1 MFLSIPYEKGWSVYI
16 DGEKAETVKLMQ
28 SMLGVKVS
36 AGEHDIRL
44 KYVPE
49 GFIGGVIISGTSL
62 AVILLLIWF
71 ESRRK
76 KKRLAALAEKES
88 AANVYV
94 PEEDYTSFIG
104 LEDIYDQAE
113 ENKIAPEAD
122 AEVIFRPEKQEIIP
136 DMEDNGLEENDEESE
151 SNNGISGN

>member
-1 MFLSIPYEKGWSVYI
+1 M
-16 DGEKAETVKLMQ
+16 
-28 SMLGVKVS
+28 
-36 AGEHDIRL
+36 
-44 KYVPE
+44 
-49 GFIGGVIISGTSL
+49 
-62 AVILLLIWF
+62 ILLLIWF

-76 KKRLAALAEKES
+76 KKRLAALAEKEN
-88 AANVYV
+88 AADVYV
-94 PEEDYTSFIG
+94 SEEDYTSFIG

-122 AEVIFRPEKQEIIP
+122 AKVIFRPEKQDIIP